1 MSSVPTLI
9 GIAGVLLI
17 PRMAVSSIRT
27 QILSV
32 LFIFAGAAV
41 LLLKSS
47 SIPIIIT
54 GLILKGITQG
64 SIMAILLLIL
74 MEIPKVGVRYTG
86 SAGGMF
92 FASAEVGGVLGPLS
106 LGLLYDT
113 EKSFQSGLNMLSMVC
128 LMLLVLAF
136 ILKLVLNRELTQS
149 KSNSES

>member
-1 MSSVPTLI
+1 
-9 GIAGVLLI
+9 
-17 PRMAVSSIRT
+17 MA
-27 QILSV
+27 
-32 LFIFAGAAV
+32 
-41 LLLKSS
+41 
-47 SIPIIIT
+47 

-64 SIMAILLLIL
+64 SMMAILLLIL
-74 MEIPKVGVRYTG
+74 MEIPQVGSHYTG

-92 FASAEVGGVLGPLS
+92 FAAAEVGGVLGPLS